1 MAEPE
6 TFVVIEL
13 NSKVT
18 LVWRLHIND
27 THCSTISCLRV
38 TIDLND
44 TQLFATTPLS
54 NPSEYDLYVM
64 PDFTSNTNGT
74 NTLDVILHLNVTQS
88 VIDNIS
94 NRNAYIVCEV
104 AILGPST
111 EMVRSNETYL
121 VERGGI
127 ATTTTDPPSTTS
139 ELISTTTD
147 QSTSQAVNS
156 GTTTSMLD
164 CGAVKPFYIMHLV
177 CLVLLS
183 FF

>member
-1 MAEPE
+1 M
-6 TFVVIEL
+6 IEL
-13 NSKVT
+13 NSTVT
-18 LVWRLHIND
+18 LVWRVHLRD
-27 THCSTISCLRV
+27 THCSTISCLHV

-44 TQLFATTPLS
+44 TQLFATTPHS
-54 NPSEYDLYVM
+54 APSEYDLCVM
-64 PDFTSNTNGT
+64 LDFTSNANGT
-74 NTLDVILHLNVTQS
+74 NTLDVILHLNVTRS

-104 AILGPST
+104 LMLGPST

-121 VERGGI
+121 VKRGGI

-156 GTTTSMLD
+156 GTTTSILD
-164 CGAVKPFYIMHLV
+164 CGAVKPFYIMHLA

-183 FF
+183 VF